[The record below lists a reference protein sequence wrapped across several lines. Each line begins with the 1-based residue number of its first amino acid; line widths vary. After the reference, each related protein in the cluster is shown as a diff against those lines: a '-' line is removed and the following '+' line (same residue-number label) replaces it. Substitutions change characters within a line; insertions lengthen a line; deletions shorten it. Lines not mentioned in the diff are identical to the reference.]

1 VSIIPR
7 GFVNPNFEYL
17 YLRNKHGCTLGLVFT
32 NEPDLVCDVTA
43 IQNLGSSDHNMAA
56 LLLTCIAINSIVR
69 DHSGTIIRVIIM
81 L

>member
-1 VSIIPR
+1 
-7 GFVNPNFEYL
+7 L
-17 YLRNKHGCTLGLVFT
+17 DLVFT